1 MLDIKR
7 NFVYNTDV
15 NEKTFKDGGEIMK
28 LNTTK
33 IALILADREMTRAA
47 LAEACGISRQ
57 NVSTI
62 MTRGTCEPKTVGKLA
77 KGLGVDASE
86 LIKED

>member
-1 MLDIKR
+1 
-7 NFVYNTDV
+7 
-15 NEKTFKDGGEIMK
+15 MK
-28 LNTTK
+28 LNTIK

-47 LAEACGISRQ
+47 LAELCGMSRQ

-62 MTRGTCEPKTVGKLA
+62 LTRGTCEPKTLGKLA